1 MAALRAL
8 LLVLMTA
15 TLVVGGTARAMPAPA
30 AAPPP
35 CHEAP
40 ASQGHHDKSKPGP
53 AQAAMSC
60 CVGCMPAPN
69 LAVAVQRSASTER
82 PVYARATPRQA
93 GRLTAPE
100 PDPPR
105 LRA

>member
-8 LLVLMTA
+8 LLILIAA
-15 TLVVGGTARAMPAPA
+15 TLVVGGTARAMPATTA
-30 AAPPP
+30 EPP

-40 ASQGHHDKSKPGP
+40 AQQHHDKSKPAP
-53 AQAAMSC
+53 QAAMHC

-69 LAVAVQRSASTER
+69 MTAADQLVVRAER
-82 PVYARATPRQA
+82 PSYAPIADSAT